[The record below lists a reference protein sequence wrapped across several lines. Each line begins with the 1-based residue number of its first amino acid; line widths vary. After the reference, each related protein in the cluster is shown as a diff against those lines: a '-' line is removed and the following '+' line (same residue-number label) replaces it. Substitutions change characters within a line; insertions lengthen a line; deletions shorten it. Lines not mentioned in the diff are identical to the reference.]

1 MSEMM
6 ERTVGL
12 AIWSD
17 TSASFSVAIEQ
28 FLEGWLHAKG
38 LMLYRTEANGQLIFY
53 SSSMACGSQT
63 IDMIMTHAGKYAE
76 DDDHPPMLIDLR
88 RSTEYCV
95 CKEQS

>member
-17 TSASFSVAIEQ
+17 TSALFSVAIEQ
-28 FLEGWLHAKG
+28 FLGGWLNAKG
-38 LMLYRTEANGQLIFY
+38 LMLYRTKVNGQLIFY
-53 SSSMACGSQT
+53 SSSRAFGSQT
-63 IDMIMTHAGKYAE
+63 IDMLMAHAGKYAE
-76 DDDHPPMLIDLR
+76 EDDQPPMLIDLR